1 MKFYNRQKEITALRE
16 IETNSNEFA
25 QMTVMV
31 GRRRVGKTTLLKRAF
46 EKTPTLYFFVAKKN
60 EVLLCDEFTL
70 EIENKLSVSFGHFHS
85 FAELFKALMILS
97 KEKNFTLI
105 IDEFQ
110 EFISLNKS
118 IFSDMQNIWDS
129 LKDQSHINLILC
141 GSIYSMIKRIF
152 ENAKEPLFGRAT
164 SRMIIKPF
172 DIATIKEIL
181 GDYNADYTP
190 EDLLAFYM
198 ATGGVAKYIEQLVQS
213 KSFTKRTILNSI
225 FKEDSY
231 FLSEGR
237 DVLIDEFGKD
247 YSNYFSILS
256 LIASSKTERGEIE
269 SILGMPVGGY
279 LDKLEKEYNIIKRVR
294 PFGAKEGSRSNKYLI
309 EDNFLNL
316 WFRFIYKFRSAV
328 EIGNLEYI
336 RDIVERDY
344 EVYSGIVLEKYFR
357 AIMTD
362 SKKFSDIQGYWN
374 SKGEDEIDI
383 VAINDFEKRL
393 LFCEVKRNQKKIS
406 LTTLEKKAINI
417 IKKYPNYNIE
427 YMGLSLEN
435 MKQTF

>member
-141 GSIYSMIKRIF
+141 GSIYSMMKRIF

>member
-141 GSIYSMIKRIF
+141 GSIYSMMKRIF

-198 ATGGVAKYIEQLVQS
+198 ATGGVAKYIEQLVQY